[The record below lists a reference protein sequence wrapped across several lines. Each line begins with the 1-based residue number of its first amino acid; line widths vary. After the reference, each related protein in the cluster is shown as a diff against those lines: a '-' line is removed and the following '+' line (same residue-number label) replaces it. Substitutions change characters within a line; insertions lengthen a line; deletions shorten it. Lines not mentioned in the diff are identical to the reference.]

1 MNTKLRKG
9 FTTEF
14 GKTTTGEIRGIV
26 TDFRNPNNVELNPN
40 RALLSALDY
49 KGGPIDFNAV
59 NLPMPHTSS
68 FIGGAD

>member
-14 GKTTTGEIRGIV
+14 GKTQGGEIRGIV
-26 TDFRNPNNVELNPN
+26 TDFRNTSNIDIPN
-40 RALLSALDY
+40 RALLSALEY

-59 NLPMPHTSS
+59 NLPMPHTNS
-68 FIGGAD
+68 FNGVD